1 MNVMHSSMGIF
12 SQFSL
17 WNYSTEKNFL
27 SKDTFHKLK
36 EIFKKGIRKEKV
48 IYLFFDA
55 VTV

>member
-1 MNVMHSSMGIF
+1 MHSSMGIF

-36 EIFKKGIRKEKV
+36 EIERNKKGKSD
-48 IYLFFDA
+48 LFFFDA

>member
-1 MNVMHSSMGIF
+1 MNVMHSSKGIF

-27 SKDTFHKLK
+27 SKETFHKLK
-36 EIFKKGIRKEKV
+36 EIFQKGIRKEKV
-48 IYLFFDA
+48 IYFFDA